1 MVSSQEVM
9 RLDRKVY
16 SASDVDPN
24 HAVQLKGFP
33 QVSVFDLNE
42 GNELTLMV

>member
-24 HAVQLKGFP
+24 HAVQRKGFL